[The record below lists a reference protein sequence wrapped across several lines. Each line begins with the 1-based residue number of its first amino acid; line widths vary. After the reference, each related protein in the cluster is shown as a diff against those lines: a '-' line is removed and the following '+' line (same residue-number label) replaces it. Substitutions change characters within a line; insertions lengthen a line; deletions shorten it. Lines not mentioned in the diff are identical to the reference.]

1 MYPVSE
7 AYKNAIAQNERN
19 VKIAGTITLKNGT
32 VINISDEDIVQGSL
46 YVSEQCVS
54 GEDIEIGN
62 VYASELGLSLNSPPE
77 NPYALDGARI
87 VLNFGIETSDDVWE
101 YVPLGYF
108 YVTEIERKTNAV
120 ALKALDGMILFD
132 TDLSGVLTTGTP
144 YEMISSCCTK
154 VGITLA
160 TDSATFSTFANGNM
174 TFTFPADSKVQTC
187 RDLIMWLCQL
197 TGTFARMNR
206 LGQLEIVP
214 AKLGASVKT
223 IDKQQRFT
231 SDVSDSY
238 VKITKVAMKVGDV
251 EYSQGTDGMTMVL
264 EENPLLVGKS
274 ETEINTVL
282 NNILNQVTTAE
293 YIPYSVNFAG
303 DPALQA
309 GDYINLTGIKVFDKI
324 RATFSRSS
332 VAYKSDGTQVPAN
345 TPRFEQGR
353 FGKAVM
359 VEEGTTNLI
368 TNNPSFEGDF
378 TGWNRFTS
386 YGGATYTVTSEK
398 AKIGQYSA
406 KVVTDGTAT
415 GDPGVETV
423 QYTISANSTYTF
435 SAALAGTF
443 GANQVWLAIR
453 WFDANNTIVLDNS
466 YTIPTALTNDFKT
479 YSCTFTAPSN
489 AVKASC
495 HVRISRTAIGT
506 LYIDTAQL
514 EAKSYASS
522 FIIGTRAAESLTIP
536 TAGVL
541 NPQEGTVECWVKL
554 SHLNPNNYNAFFTS
568 GDVNAPGPRILIMR
582 EFEGGNVNKI
592 RVWDGDGSSEAA
604 LTSVTTL
611 QAGIWYYVAFTW
623 SPSGRKLYVNGV
635 LEASNTRSNNLGFAT
650 LAKIGSWQSRG
661 YLNGLIDDLRIS
673 NKARTDAEI
682 AAAYQSGQPLPVD
695 EWTTLKMNFDGSLST
710 ITTAGDS
717 IVTHSTWRYRGP
729 HNIKAVGKS
738 ALVRGVQA
746 QQTKSVSAVK
756 TVAETAR
763 EIAQA
768 ANQSTQLIQD
778 AITGYVL
785 IRKNENTGSN
795 EILIMDNP
803 DPAQARKVWRWNM
816 GGLGYSDNVVGV
828 DNPDRQ
834 YTIAITMDGA
844 INADFIK
851 TGILHS
857 NIIGARSIT
866 ADKLQIGMTKTSSL
880 YVRGTGLNRSANR
893 IVRLDG
899 VDIVNGRG
907 RGLTLTILNRSDHSH
922 VSSTN
927 YDVYGDDTARNNLAK
942 ALNALG
948 NDKIVILTSF
958 DAIRFNS
965 ALEAAI
971 ERCGGGNVKD
981 SYLVSNYRLPYVLIG
996 IPGIGKGRGIEV
1008 FTSTAADAPYAE
1020 VNTLIV
1026 DGTPIGINSGFTNA
1040 TVIDGGQ
1047 IITGSITADKIYGG
1061 TLTLGG
1067 PNNAN
1072 GVMNIKDASGV
1083 IKARG
1088 DVNGFFILDKG
1099 VNVSL
1104 ESKNNLIP
1112 DHSFE
1117 AIPTSGS
1124 ADATYYDFA
1133 IGKLSRNI
1141 FDWSASGSPRILSAR
1156 NTDIAPEAAFGLQCV
1171 VVNSSNWLSVNVPVK
1186 PSTTYYLSGYTARG
1200 YRNPTAGTPK
1210 LYVDF
1215 RDGNLTYISAV
1226 SQTFT
1231 PNTSMFDWKRV
1242 GFSFTTPD
1250 ASTNVEFASIVVYSA
1265 DANYVY
1271 WDGIQLVEGAFPAIY
1286 DPEENLWRA
1295 MYGVAGLQ
1303 GFKAFNTNYVR
1314 RGSATINDTTNTTI
1328 SFGITF
1334 PGIPTVVASYHD
1346 THSGDWGIVKTRNTS
1361 TTSFDAIIGG
1371 PTSGLSRVI
1380 NWIAIYY

>member
-1 MYPVSE
+1 
-7 AYKNAIAQNERN
+7 
-19 VKIAGTITLKNGT
+19 
-32 VINISDEDIVQGSL
+32 
-46 YVSEQCVS
+46 
-54 GEDIEIGN
+54 
-62 VYASELGLSLNSPPE
+62 
-77 NPYALDGARI
+77 
-87 VLNFGIETSDDVWE
+87 
-101 YVPLGYF
+101 
-108 YVTEIERKTNAV
+108 
-120 ALKALDGMILFD
+120 
-132 TDLSGVLTTGTP
+132 
-144 YEMISSCCTK
+144 
-154 VGITLA
+154 
-160 TDSATFSTFANGNM
+160 
-174 TFTFPADSKVQTC
+174 
-187 RDLIMWLCQL
+187 
-197 TGTFARMNR
+197 
-206 LGQLEIVP
+206 
-214 AKLGASVKT
+214 
-223 IDKQQRFT
+223 
-231 SDVSDSY
+231 
-238 VKITKVAMKVGDV
+238 
-251 EYSQGTDGMTMVL
+251 
-264 EENPLLVGKS
+264 
-274 ETEINTVL
+274 
-282 NNILNQVTTAE
+282 
-293 YIPYSVNFAG
+293 
-303 DPALQA
+303 
-309 GDYINLTGIKVFDKI
+309 
-324 RATFSRSS
+324 
-332 VAYKSDGTQVPAN
+332 
-345 TPRFEQGR
+345 
-353 FGKAVM
+353 
-359 VEEGTTNLI
+359 
-368 TNNPSFEGDF
+368 
-378 TGWNRFTS
+378 
-386 YGGATYTVTSEK
+386 
-398 AKIGQYSA
+398 
-406 KVVTDGTAT
+406 
-415 GDPGVETV
+415 
-423 QYTISANSTYTF
+423 
-435 SAALAGTF
+435 
-443 GANQVWLAIR
+443 
-453 WFDANNTIVLDNS
+453 
-466 YTIPTALTNDFKT
+466 
-479 YSCTFTAPSN
+479 
-489 AVKASC
+489 
-495 HVRISRTAIGT
+495 
-506 LYIDTAQL
+506 
-514 EAKSYASS
+514 
-522 FIIGTRAAESLTIP
+522 
-536 TAGVL
+536 
-541 NPQEGTVECWVKL
+541 
-554 SHLNPNNYNAFFTS
+554 
-568 GDVNAPGPRILIMR
+568 
-582 EFEGGNVNKI
+582 
-592 RVWDGDGSSEAA
+592 
-604 LTSVTTL
+604 
-611 QAGIWYYVAFTW
+611 
-623 SPSGRKLYVNGV
+623 
-635 LEASNTRSNNLGFAT
+635 
-650 LAKIGSWQSRG
+650 
-661 YLNGLIDDLRIS
+661 
-673 NKARTDAEI
+673 
-682 AAAYQSGQPLPVD
+682 VD
-695 EWTTLKMNFDGSLST
+695 EYTTLKMNFDGSLST
-710 ITTAGDS
+710 ITTVGDS

-746 QQTKSVSAVK
+746 QQTKSVSALK

-785 IRKNENTGSN
+785 IRKNETTGSN

-851 TGILHS
+851 AGTLQG
-857 NIIGARSIT
+857 NIIAAGSIT
-866 ADKLQIGMTKTSSL
+866 ADKLKIGSTKTSSL
-880 YVRGTGLNRSANR
+880 YVRGTGLNRNANR

-899 VDIVNGRG
+899 IDLVNGTG
-907 RGLTLTILNRSDHSH
+907 RGLTLTVLNRSDHSH
-922 VSSTN
+922 VSSTT
-927 YDVYGDDTARNNLAK
+927 YDVYGSDTARTDLAN

-948 NDKIVILTSF
+948 NDKIVILTSY
-958 DAIRFNS
+958 DAIRFNA

-971 ERCGGGNVKD
+971 ERCGGGSVKD
-981 SYLVSNYRLPYVLIG
+981 SYLATNYRLPYLLIG
-996 IPGIGKGRGIEV
+996 IPGIGKGKGIEI
-1008 FTSTAADAPYAE
+1008 FTSTASDAPYAE
-1020 VNTLIV
+1020 ISTLIV
-1026 DGTPIGINSGFTNA
+1026 DGTPVGINTGFTN
-1040 TVIDGGQ
+1040 TTIIDGSQ

-1067 PNNAN
+1067 ANNAN

-1133 IGKLSRNI
+1133 IGTLSRNL
-1141 FDWSASGSPRILSAR
+1141 FDWLASGSPRILSAR

-1171 VVNSSNWLSVNVPVK
+1171 VVNSSNWLYVYVPVK

-1226 SQTFT
+1226 SRTFT

-1250 ASTNVEFASIVVYSA
+1250 ASTNVEFARIVVYSA

-1314 RGSATINDTTNTTI
+1314 RGSATINDSTNTTI

-1346 THSGDWGIVKTRNTS
+1346 TNSGDWGIVKTRNTS

-1371 PTSGLSRVI
+1371 KTSGLSRVI